1 MDSPD
6 MNPTDDE
13 INAAIDLLRSHG
25 YQVVFPEGQVAF
37 QWETPAHF
45 CERVGIAVNSLQR
58 TLTSADR
65 AGVRHETKRSHT
77 LRTLVIRSNPDLDAY
92 IQRNRRI
99 GAKSPNRPPQ
109 KHPGS

>member
-13 INAAIDLLRSHG
+13 INAAIDLLRSLG
-25 YQVVFPEGQVAF
+25 YQVTFPEGKAAF
-37 QWETPAHF
+37 EWETPAHF
-45 CERVGIAVNSLQR
+45 CERVGIAVGSLQR
-58 TLTSADR
+58 TLAR
-65 AGVRHETKRSHT
+65 AEFSGIRYESRQSLR

-99 GAKSPNRPPQ
+99 GGKSPSRHLVDIR
-109 KHPGS
+109 K